1 MTIQYY
7 AEKYGFD
14 TSDCGWR
21 GKAFEVGTKD
31 FLGSKNPRVSPA
43 GRADYRRANR
53 YYEFKHSGGELGILG
68 DKLIKGSSLICYA
81 PIVHG
86 NDELQSIRAYVMPR
100 DTFLAVL
107 DSVGLLREKTST
119 NGIRKVTIQTFW
131 NNKLDEPHGKKYFKL
146 VDALNICVSVGKAMT
161 FADWLKN
168 GWTL

>member
-14 TSDCGWR
+14 KSDCGWR

-31 FLGSKNPRVSPA
+31 YFGSKNPRVSPA
-43 GRADYRRANR
+43 GRADYRRANH
-53 YYEFKHSGGELGILG
+53 YYEFKHCGGELGILG

-81 PIVHG
+81 PIIHG
-86 NDELQSIRAYVMPR
+86 DDELQTIKAYVMPR
-100 DTFLAVL
+100 DMFLTVL
-107 DSVGLLREKTST
+107 DSVGLLREKTSS

-146 VDALNICVSVGKAMT
+146 VDALENAVNSGYAMRFT
-161 FADWLKN
+161 KWLAD

>member
-31 FLGSKNPRVSPA
+31 FLGFKNPRVSPA
-43 GRADYRRANR
+43 GRADCRRANR
-53 YYEFKHSGGELGILG
+53 YYEFKHCGGELGVLG
-68 DKLIKGSSLICYA
+68 DKLIKGSNLICYA

-86 NDELQSIRAYVMPR
+86 DDELQSIRAYVMPR

-107 DSVGLLREKTST
+107 DNVGLLREKTSS

-131 NNKLDEPHGKKYFKL
+131 NNKLDAPHGKKYFKL
-146 VDALNICVSVGKAMT
+146 VDELEDMVDFGQAMP
-161 FADWLKN
+161 FFEWLIN